1 MQPPAA
7 YLTQL
12 KMFRAETYLKDRQ
25 RAKAEKL
32 YYELWKETPD
42 KIDYLAYIDRSYT
55 ADLSKIPNET
65 EQQKAVF
72 IKVLYTR
79 KVLEKE
85 TNPELLFFRRRE
97 LEKIYNEMFFRQ
109 MNAFPML
116 SPDGKRSTISILE
129 IRELLNQL
137 PEKMDG

>member
-25 RAKAEKL
+25 RAKAGEL

-79 KVLEKE
+79 KVLEKRQTRNCCFLE
-85 TNPELLFFRRRE
+85 GENWKRFTMKCFFA
-97 LEKIYNEMFFRQ
+97 K
-109 MNAFPML
+109 
-116 SPDGKRSTISILE
+116 
-129 IRELLNQL
+129 
-137 PEKMDG
+137 